1 MDVMNAAPL
10 HLPLDR
16 ATCVNDRELSV
27 TLHDNLVSGIESG
40 SDSGNEEYR
49 QKNSNQNRHGKIQ
62 SECFGKRKSR
72 VSVPDSPELKSCP
85 AIAAENHS
93 DQRQPVTSTVTMT
106 SETQK
111 QSPDVP
117 NRQRSSRR
125 RRLLFS
131 GTGLGI
137 LILALLPA
145 IIAATPLRNTIANR
159 ALATR
164 ELEASIGSASAGW
177 LSPVFAESAELA
189 RTDGSL
195 RLRVPQAETQFS
207 VIDLLSASPDLGTIR
222 LDRPFLD
229 VTVAPPNESF
239 DEGAER
245 QRSPGRA
252 TLTAEIH
259 RAEVI
264 VRTPQSTKPLIHVDN
279 LTTTLRLEST
289 PSGRQF
295 VAQPTLLMDRVT
307 LTPEACRQGLQFV
320 APLLADSATVT
331 GEFSLDVSEFRFP
344 VDAPDR
350 EARAKATAIAG
361 RVTLHRVETGL
372 RNPLLAQIAD
382 LVARLTGGQR
392 AQLVQ
397 VFEDT
402 VVDFEYRDGGVYHEG
417 LAIVLPELSRDL
429 VIRTSGRVGL
439 DEQIDLAV
447 FVSLPPDSTRSVP
460 VVRRLTETPLEFRL
474 TGTLDNP
481 QLNFPEGRDLL
492 DELAG
497 RLLDP
502 ADGSQPATVEDAV
515 GNLLNGL
522 TADPKGKPD
531 VEKTTSGI
539 LNLIQAIRGDKQKK
553 KSPQP
558 PPQ

>member
-1 MDVMNAAPL
+1 V
-10 HLPLDR
+10 
-16 ATCVNDRELSV
+16 
-27 TLHDNLVSGIESG
+27 
-40 SDSGNEEYR
+40 
-49 QKNSNQNRHGKIQ
+49 
-62 SECFGKRKSR
+62 
-72 VSVPDSPELKSCP
+72 
-85 AIAAENHS
+85 
-93 DQRQPVTSTVTMT
+93 
-106 SETQK
+106 
-111 QSPDVP
+111 
-117 NRQRSSRR
+117 
-125 RRLLFS
+125 
-131 GTGLGI
+131 
-137 LILALLPA
+137 ALLPA

-164 ELEASIGSASAGW
+164 ELQASIGSASAGW
-177 LSPVFAESAELA
+177 LSPVFAETTELA

-222 LDRPFLD
+222 LDRPFLE
-229 VTVAPPNESF
+229 VTVAPPDESLD
-239 DEGAER
+239 DEPETKGT
-245 QRSPGRA
+245 PGRA
-252 TLTAEIH
+252 TLTAEIN

-264 VRTPQSTKPLIHVDN
+264 VRTPQSAEPLIHVDN

-295 VAQPTLLMDRVT
+295 VAEPTLLMDRVT
-307 LTPEACRQGLQFV
+307 LTPEACQQGLQFI
-320 APLLADSATVT
+320 APLLADSASVT
-331 GEFSLDVSEFRFP
+331 GEFSLDVSEFRIP
-344 VDAPDR
+344 VDESDP

-382 LVARLTGGQR
+382 LVAQLTGGQR

-402 VVDFEYRDGGVYHEG
+402 VVDFEYRDGGVYHDG

-429 VIRTSGRVGL
+429 IIRTSGRVGL
-439 DEQIDLAV
+439 DEQLDLV
-447 FVSLPPDSTRSVP
+447 VLVSLPPDLTRSIP
-460 VVRRLTETPLEFRL
+460 VVRRLTEAPLEFRL

-492 DELAG
+492 DELAS

-502 ADGSQPATVEDAV
+502 ADSSQPATVEGAI
-515 GNLLNGL
+515 GNLINGL
-522 TADPKGKPD
+522 TAEPSGKPD

-539 LNLIQAIRGDKQKK
+539 LNLIQTFRGEKRKTSKGEPVPSQ
-553 KSPQP
+553 
-558 PPQ
+558 